1 MFTANRQPVSTTT
14 ATSGRASFVL
24 DQAERVVLVALYAWL
39 AVRLFQNHTTVG
51 IASAVI
57 VLLSEGLVVLFV
69 LTRRPACELSQRP
82 AEWCLALAATILP
95 LGVQSGGDWNVVPP
109 LIGGLIAVLGIII
122 QFSAKLSLGRSFGCV
137 PALRGLKTCGPY
149 RYVRH
154 PIYAG
159 YLLTHLGFLAMNP
172 SGWNLAVYL
181 GCYAAQ
187 IPRLLAEERMLN
199 RDARYADYQ
208 ATVRYRLIP
217 GLF

>member
-1 MFTANRQPVSTTT
+1 MFTASRQLDS
-14 ATSGRASFVL
+14 ATGGRCAFAL
-24 DQAERVVLVALYAWL
+24 DQVERVVLVALYAWL
-39 AVRLFQNHTTVG
+39 AIRLFQNHSTAG

-69 LTRRPACELSQRP
+69 LTRRAAREMSQRP
-82 AEWCLALAATILP
+82 FEWCLAAAATILP
-95 LGVQSGGDWNVVPP
+95 LGVQSGGDWNFIPP
-109 LIGGLIAVLGIII
+109 LLGGLIAVLGIVI

-137 PALRGLKTCGPY
+137 PALRGLKTSGPY

-159 YLLTHLGFLAMNP
+159 YLLTHVGFLAMNP
-172 SGWNLAVYL
+172 SGWNLAIYV

-187 IPRLLAEERMLN
+187 IPRLLAEERMLS
-199 RDARYADYQ
+199 RDAHYADYQ

-217 GLF
+217 GLY